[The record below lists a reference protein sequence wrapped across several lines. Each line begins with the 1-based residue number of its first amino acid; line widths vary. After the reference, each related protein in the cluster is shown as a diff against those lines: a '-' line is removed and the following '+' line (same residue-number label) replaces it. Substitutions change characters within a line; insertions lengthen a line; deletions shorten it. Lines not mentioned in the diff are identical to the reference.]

1 MRIEFDILIIVLD
14 LKFIM
19 PRIIDN
25 LVHFNGKGDE
35 VRHNKIFCS
44 TSSRWVEI

>member
-1 MRIEFDILIIVLD
+1 
-14 LKFIM
+14 M

-35 VRHNKIFCS
+35 VSYNKIFFRDLCVYNYNLIHIC
-44 TSSRWVEI
+44 RVRQQVVG